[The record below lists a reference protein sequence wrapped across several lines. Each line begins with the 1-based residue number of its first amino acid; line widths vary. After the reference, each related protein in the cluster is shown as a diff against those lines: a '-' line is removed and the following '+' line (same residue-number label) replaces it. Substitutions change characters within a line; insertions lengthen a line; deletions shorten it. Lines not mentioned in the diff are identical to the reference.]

1 MSTPTPTDPSPPLPD
16 KLFFKIGEVSAL
28 AGVPAHVLRFWE
40 AEFPRIKPRRT
51 EAGQRLY
58 TRRDVELI
66 LQVKHLLYGRKFT
79 IEGARRHLRAAE
91 ERREGDSRKLLA
103 QLRAELKALRD
114 LLE

>member
-1 MSTPTPTDPSPPLPD
+1 MSTSTPSIPTPALPD

-51 EAGQRLY
+51 DSGQRLY

-66 LQVKHLLYGRKFT
+66 LQVKHLLYERKFT
-79 IEGARRHLRAAE
+79 IKGARRHLRAAE
-91 ERREGDSRKLLA
+91 DRLEADPRQLLA
-103 QLRAELKALRD
+103 ELRAELQALRK
-114 LLE
+114 LLG